1 MDANVIVAALRS
13 PRGASAELMRRLD
26 QGIVTLLLS
35 VPLALEYESICHL
48 PEHRLAS
55 GLSKRSIDGFLN
67 TLIGFAEPVDVH
79 FLWRPQLRDPGDE
92 MVLETA
98 VNGRAAAI
106 ITFNER
112 DFGSLPES
120 FGIKVLLPREIIKR
134 TRT

>member
-1 MDANVIVAALRS
+1 
-13 PRGASAELMRRLD
+13 MRRLD